1 MKPQRL
7 TEIRTLLASPE
18 FQSWWTE
25 IQTAR
30 TETLA
35 AQARSDDLLAEA
47 TMLEAR
53 AEFSQRSAIDT
64 LYQADE
70 WGDSA
75 GKMEARSGEL
85 ENKAFRAVS
94 DFEEERFKASELWYR
109 QGASEKTLE
118 EKREALSAG
127 PNRKLETEV
136 KALEK
141 SHRHLQEEYQRDMQR
156 RDQLWLEVER
166 IWAEVADARMQEAE
180 QKLLAKRVRRQ
191 AETLFATA
199 DQRKKHAL
207 QLKQEADQAL
217 LAFQLASAKT
227 ENILDAA
234 KERFGCSRGK
244 DFLYFAQKGNQ
255 KMAFCVSLLEDR
267 ESYNL
272 EVQPLSVYSIDPQ
285 RGVGFLEPAREH
297 PRADENDQRFENY
310 FLQGRKGPHPSAS
323 I

>member
-94 DFEEERFKASELWYR
+94 DFEEQRYKASELWYR
-109 QGASEKTLE
+109 QGVSENTLE

-166 IWAEVADARMQEAE
+166 IWAEVAEARMQVAE
-180 QKLLAKRVRRQ
+180 QKLLAKRVRKQ
-191 AETLFATA
+191 AEALFATA
-199 DQRKKHAL
+199 DGRKKQAVR
-207 QLKQEADQAL
+207 LKSEADQAL
-217 LAFQLASAKT
+217 LAFQLATAKT
-227 ENILDAA
+227 ESILDAS
-234 KERFGCSRGK
+234 KERFGCS
-244 DFLYFAQKGNQ
+244 
-255 KMAFCVSLLEDR
+255 
-267 ESYNL
+267 
-272 EVQPLSVYSIDPQ
+272 
-285 RGVGFLEPAREH
+285 
-297 PRADENDQRFENY
+297 
-310 FLQGRKGPHPSAS
+310 
-323 I
+323 